1 MEAVIEFA
9 NSLRFG
15 CYCNPKALKSRV
27 FALKR
32 TSYNCHANRDQ
43 AAGLGATKAWL
54 GPREL
59 LRSLCRI
66 RWWVLIPAQDGV
78 MVVPSSNGLVPGW
91 VRPSL
96 TRSVADSK
104 GVMQ

>member
-1 MEAVIEFA
+1 
-9 NSLRFG
+9 L
-15 CYCNPKALKSRV
+15 
-27 FALKR
+27 
-32 TSYNCHANRDQ
+32 
-43 AAGLGATKAWL
+43 
-54 GPREL
+54 
-59 LRSLCRI
+59 
-66 RWWVLIPAQDGV
+66 VLIPAQDGV